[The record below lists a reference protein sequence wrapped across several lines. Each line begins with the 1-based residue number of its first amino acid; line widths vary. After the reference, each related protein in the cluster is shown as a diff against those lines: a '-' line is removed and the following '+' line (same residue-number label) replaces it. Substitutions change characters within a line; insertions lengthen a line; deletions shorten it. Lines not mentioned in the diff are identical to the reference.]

1 MQMLDAGK
9 HKMVLLELD
18 LEEIQAMLEQLG
30 FHYKIEERKRH
41 LQLELLAID
50 RDSPLLLF
58 DARDPG
64 NLGWFSRCQF
74 YVDGVSGNVL
84 QTPIAVANVKDLT
97 GHVIPNAIKVQLT
110 KELPSEFK
118 LPGKQLLSE
127 EVVYKLLANFLMA
140 LLNVGVAVCGAGP
153 VKPLAGRTDAIGSR
167 S

>member
-18 LEEIQAMLEQLG
+18 LEELQAMLEQLG

-41 LQLELLAID
+41 VQLELMAID

-58 DARDPG
+58 DASDPG

-74 YVDGVSGNVL
+74 YVDGISGSVL
-84 QTPIAVANVKDLT
+84 QTPIAVANIRDISGYL
-97 GHVIPNAIKVQLT
+97 IPNAVKVQIT

-118 LPGKQLLSE
+118 LPGKQPLSE
-127 EVVYKLLANFLMA
+127 ELVYKLLANFLTA
-140 LLNVGVAVCGAGP
+140 LLSVGVAVCGPGP
-153 VKPLAGRTDAIGSR
+153 VKPLAGRTDAVGSR